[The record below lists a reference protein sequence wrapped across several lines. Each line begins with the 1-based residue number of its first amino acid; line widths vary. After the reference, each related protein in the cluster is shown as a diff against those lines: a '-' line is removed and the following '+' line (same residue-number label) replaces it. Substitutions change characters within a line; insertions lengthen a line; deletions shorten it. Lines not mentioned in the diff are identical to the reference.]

1 MEDVMK
7 PAIQNGLN
15 DLVAGS
21 GTSSQSACFAA
32 VFIITQD
39 LAFFIW
45 DKKPSWE
52 FFSEALSIYR
62 KATTN
67 HEAVMNA
74 VTEACNMKQ
83 GDSDKEEKAFRARMT
98 EIVLAHRLSE
108 SYRAESG
115 RG

>member
-21 GTSSQSACFAA
+21 GASSRSACFAA

-45 DKKPSWE
+45 EKKPSRE
-52 FFSEALSIYR
+52 CFSEALSIYK

-67 HEAVMNA
+67 HEAVMKA
-74 VTEACNMKQ
+74 VTEACMIKQ
-83 GDSDKEEKAFRARMT
+83 EAILTGQKAFRERMT
-98 EIVLAHRLSE
+98 EIVLLHRLSE
-108 SYRAESG
+108 SYRAETG